1 MKYALAA
8 AMFFAVTTAY
18 ANDKLSAKKMTDA
31 QLDQVV
37 AGVVIPA
44 AGIATAASAGGQT
57 TNAARGLATAETR
70 SGAERG
76 GGRPTN

>member
-37 AGVVIPA
+37 AGVVIPP
-44 AGIATAASAGGQT
+44 AGIATATSAGGQT
-57 TNAARGLATAETR
+57 ANAGAGLTIAAAR
-70 SGAERG
+70 SGAPH
-76 GGRPTN
+76 GRPTN